1 MAGPVD
7 ITPQVPQTPPQTAA
21 KSPNSL
27 DLKDNEHLLG
37 KSPAD
42 SGVWDMSGNSVRS
55 PSPSTPGR
63 VDVEVDSDEEGSFW
77 QSAQTLASQKTFPK
91 KPVAEETP
99 VKAGKAVDAEIMPE
113 DPFDNPHNRILFD
126 AIDKLQ
132 SFGSRGLRTPQL
144 VIVGGQSSGKSS
156 LLQSL
161 TGIPFPVNS
170 GCCTRWPTRIVSRR
184 TGPGSKDSFRISIE
198 PPDVN
203 VSGMEPA
210 SEDISSYS
218 HQGNT
223 LTKDEFV
230 KTIDEVSDR
239 MGISPGTGRGA
250 KNFASEVFK
259 IELSGP
265 NRSYFSILDL
275 PGTFT
280 NSVKVNE
287 KDPFQVEAMIIEY
300 MKNPDN
306 IVICVLDAPTDFYR
320 QDAFKLASEYVSDQE
335 RLVGVFTKCDMIQNE
350 PDAAKEIVNIA
361 TNDSLSDSG
370 HLRKGWFLVR
380 NRAGKDGDSF
390 DLKAAEESLFSTA
403 PWNRAPQNRLGS
415 TALKTYLGHVLS
427 SKIRDC
433 FPELCAEIESTLNQK
448 VAEKQS
454 LGEPRDTHTAKQHY
468 AMNTVSK
475 FKTMADLA
483 LDRPE
488 ELPEDVTPLLWEVR
502 ELDQNFDDFMRA
514 RGGKWDFAD
523 ADVDPYSKIAE
534 ALGQAPK
541 LSSASQAVPKLPA
554 SLEKK
559 FPNSSFVQDSED
571 LMKTIGKQLAK
582 HQAAQLPG
590 IVNPIVYPKMYQ
602 MQVEKWDRITHRY
615 LFLVR
620 EAIQRCYMS
629 ILDSICPSHGES
641 NTLRKE
647 LENVLERIL
656 TETYEAAEA
665 HREEVCGN
673 ETECNQLQTTA
684 PRFGEQVLGWR
695 QLRFFRALQTAKADV
710 ADEAQT
716 LVAFVNYFQLAHP
729 SLQKNMVND
738 VHDVL
743 KVYYEIALD
752 AFIRNRIQSVFRGF
766 VNNKN
771 GPVKALNTEWVLG
784 LSQEE
789 LDALCREDE
798 RIIERRSVLG
808 SEIERLR
815 GALAI
820 VDKARQQT
828 AGLEKY

>member
-21 KSPNSL
+21 KSPNNL
-27 DLKDNEHLLG
+27 DPKDNEHLLG

-55 PSPSTPGR
+55 SSPSLSGR
-63 VDVEVDSDEEGSFW
+63 VDVEVDSDEEGGFW
-77 QSAQTLASQKTFPK
+77 QSAQTLASQKSFPK
-91 KPVAEETP
+91 KTVVEETP
-99 VKAGKAVDAEIMPE
+99 VKAGKAVDAEIMPK

-203 VSGMEPA
+203 VPGMEPA

-223 LTKDEFV
+223 LTKDEF
-230 KTIDEVSDR
+230 VSDR

-275 PGTFT
+275 PGTFK

-287 KDPFQVEAMIIEY
+287 QDPFQVEAMIVEY

-306 IVICVLDAPTDFYR
+306 IVI
-320 QDAFKLASEYVSDQE
+320 LASEYVSDQE
-335 RLVGVFTKCDMIQNE
+335 RLVGVFTKCDMIQDE
-350 PDAAKEIVNIA
+350 PDAAEDIVNIA

-403 PWNRAPQNRLGS
+403 PWSRVPQNRLGS
-415 TALKTYLGHVLS
+415 TALKTYLGRVLS
-427 SKIRDC
+427 SKIRNC

-454 LGEPRDTHTAKQHY
+454 LGEPRDTHAAKQQY

-475 FKTMADLA
+475 FKEMADLA
-483 LDRPE
+483 LSRPE
-488 ELPEDVTPLLWEVR
+488 ELPEDITPLLWEVR
-502 ELDQNFDDFMRA
+502 ELEQNFDDFMRA
-514 RGGKWDFAD
+514 KGGKWDFAD
-523 ADVDPYSKIAE
+523 ADVDPYGKIAE
-534 ALGQAPK
+534 ALGQEPK
-541 LSSASQAVPKLPA
+541 LSSASRVVPKLPA

-559 FPNSSFVQDSED
+559 FPNCSFVQDSGN
-571 LMKTIGKQLAK
+571 LMKAIEVQLTQY
-582 HQAAQLPG
+582 QAAQLPG
-590 IVNPIVYPKMYQ
+590 IINPVVYPKMYQ
-602 MQVEKWDRITHRY
+602 MQVEKWEKITHRY
-615 LFLVR
+615 LLLVR

-629 ILDSICPSHGES
+629 ILDFICPSHGES

-656 TETYEAAEA
+656 TESYGAAEA
-665 HREEVCGN
+665 HREEACGN
-673 ETECNQLQTTA
+673 ETNCNQLQTTA

-695 QLRFFRALQTAKADV
+695 QWRFFQGMRAAQATDL
-710 ADEAQT
+710 DESER
-716 LVAFVNYFQLAHP
+716 LVAFANYFQLAHP

-752 AFIRNRIQSVFRGF
+752 AFIRNRTQSVFRGF
-766 VNNKN
+766 VDHKN
-771 GPVKALNTEWVLG
+771 GPIKALNTEWVLR

-820 VDKARQQT
+820 VDKAKQQT

>member
-7 ITPQVPQTPPQTAA
+7 ITSQVPQTPPQKAT
-21 KSPNSL
+21 KSPNNL
-27 DLKDNEHLLG
+27 DPKDNEHLLG

-63 VDVEVDSDEEGSFW
+63 VDVETV
-77 QSAQTLASQKTFPK
+77 
-91 KPVAEETP
+91 VEETP
-99 VKAGKAVDAEIMPE
+99 VKAKKAVDAEVMPE
-113 DPFDNPHNRILFD
+113 DPFENPHNRILFD

-184 TGPGSKDSFRISIE
+184 TGPGSKDSFRITIE

-203 VSGMEPA
+203 VPGMEPA

-275 PGTFT
+275 PGTF
-280 NSVKVNE
+280 NNAIKVNE
-287 KDPFQVEAMIIEY
+287 QDPFQVETMTVEY

-306 IVICVLDAPTDFYR
+306 IVICVLDAPTDFVR
-320 QDAFKLASEYVSDQE
+320 HDVFTLASRYVSDQE

-350 PDAAKEIVNIA
+350 PDAAEEIVDIA
-361 TNDSLSDSG
+361 TSASWSGSG
-370 HLRKGWFLVR
+370 HLQKGWFLVR

-403 PWNRAPQNRLGS
+403 PWDRAPKNRLGS

-433 FPELCAEIESTLNQK
+433 FPELCAEIESTLNLK
-448 VAEKQS
+448 VAEKHS
-454 LGEPRDTHTAKQHY
+454 LGEPRDTHAAKQQY
-468 AMNTVSK
+468 AMKTVDK
-475 FKTMADLA
+475 FKAMADLA

-488 ELPEDVTPLLWEVR
+488 ELPGDVAPLLWEVS
-502 ELDQNFDDFMRA
+502 ELNQNFDDYMRI
-514 RGGKWDFAD
+514 RGGKWELAN
-523 ADVDPYSKIAE
+523 AGVDPFSLIAE
-534 ALGQAPK
+534 HLGQEPKKSSASHVVPK
-541 LSSASQAVPKLPA
+541 LSA
-554 SLEKK
+554 SLDKK
-559 FPNSSFVQDSED
+559 FPNCSVVHDSGD
-571 LMKTIGKQLAK
+571 LLKAIEAQLAK
-582 HQAAQLPG
+582 YQAAQLPG
-590 IVNPIVYPKMYQ
+590 IINPVVYPKMYQ
-602 MQVEKWDRITHRY
+602 MQVEKWEKITHRH

-629 ILDSICPSHGES
+629 ILDFVCPSHGET

-656 TETYEAAEA
+656 TESYEAAEA
-665 HREEVCGN
+665 HREGVCGN
-673 ETECNQLQTTA
+673 ETKCKVLQTTA

-695 QLRFFRALQTAKADV
+695 QLRFFTAMRAAQTADQN
-710 ADEAQT
+710 EAEN

-752 AFIRNRIQSVFRGF
+752 AFIRNRIQSVFHGF
-766 VNNKN
+766 VNNED
-771 GPVKALNTEWVLG
+771 GPIKALNTEWVMRLG
-784 LSQEE
+784 QEE

-808 SEIERLR
+808 SEIDRLR

>member
-7 ITPQVPQTPPQTAA
+7 TPSQIPQTPPQTAT
-21 KSPNSL
+21 KSPSNL
-27 DLKDNEHLLG
+27 DPKDNEHLLG

-77 QSAQTLASQKTFPK
+77 QSAQTLAAQKTFPK
-91 KPVAEETP
+91 NTVVEETP
-99 VKAGKAVDAEIMPE
+99 VKVGKAVDAEVMPE

-203 VSGMEPA
+203 VPGMEPA

-230 KTIDEVSDR
+230 RTIDEVSDR

-275 PGTFT
+275 PGTFN
-280 NSVKVNE
+280 NSVNVN
-287 KDPFQVEAMIIEY
+287 KQDPFQVEAMIIEY

-306 IVICVLDAPTDFYR
+306 IVICVLDAPTDFVR
-320 QDAFKLASEYVSDQE
+320 QDAFTLASKYISDQE

-350 PDAAKEIVNIA
+350 PDAADEIVDIA
-361 TNDSLSDSG
+361 TNHSLSDHS

-448 VAEKQS
+448 LVEKHG
-454 LGEPRDTHTAKQHY
+454 LGEPRDTSFAKRQY
-468 AMNTVSK
+468 AMATVDK
-475 FKTMADLA
+475 FEEIARSA
-483 LDRPE
+483 LEHPE
-488 ELPEDVTPLLWEVR
+488 ELPKDVTPLLWEVS
-502 ELDQNFDDFMRA
+502 ELNQNFDDYMRL

-523 ADVDPYSKIAE
+523 AGVDPYSKIVE
-534 ALGQAPK
+534 ALGQESKLPSTSQGIPK
-541 LSSASQAVPKLPA
+541 VSASLD
-554 SLEKK
+554 KK
-559 FPNSSFVQDSED
+559 FPNCSVVQDSGD
-571 LMKTIGKQLAK
+571 LMKAIELQLAEY
-582 HQAAQLPG
+582 QAAQLPG
-590 IVNPIVYPKMYQ
+590 IINPVVYPKMYH
-602 MQVEKWDRITHRY
+602 MQVEKWERITHRH
-615 LFLVR
+615 LFLVGQ
-620 EAIQRCYMS
+620 AIQRCYRS
-629 ILDSICPSHGES
+629 ILDFICPSYGES

-656 TETYEAAEA
+656 TESYEVAEA

-673 ETECNQLQTTA
+673 ETNCKRLQTTS

-695 QLRFFRALQTAKADV
+695 QLRFFQAMRA
-710 ADEAQT
+710 AQT
-716 LVAFVNYFQLAHP
+716 GEVENLAAFVNYFHLAHP
-729 SLQKNMVND
+729 SLQKNMAHD

-743 KVYYEIALD
+743 KVYYEISLD
-752 AFIRNRIQSVFRGF
+752 AFIRNRTKSVLDNFL
-766 VNNKN
+766 NNKN
-771 GPVKALNTEWVLG
+771 GPIKALNTNWVLR
-784 LSQEE
+784 LSDED
-789 LDALCREDE
+789 LDTLCREDE
-798 RIIERRSVLG
+798 RIVERRSVLG